1 MARTVTPLPIMLSA
15 IVVIFSASPSAFWI
29 SYSTPASS
37 KAASSA
43 GRSAL
48 SQRTD
53 DSVSG
58 RMTPTLPVDSLLPL
72 SLPLSVPLSPL
83 SSLPQAVRAI
93 DRPTRGTSTKMCF
106 RFTRTAS

>member
-1 MARTVTPLPIMLSA
+1 MVSA
-15 IVVIFSASPSAFWI
+15 IWVIRSASPSAFWM

-48 SQRTD
+48 SQRTE

-58 RMTPTLPVDSLLPL
+58 RMTPILPAASELPL
-72 SLPLSVPLSPL
+72 PASSPESV
-83 SSLPQAVRAI
+83 SSLPHAVSVIAA
-93 DRPTRGTSTKMCF
+93 PSRGIRTKLCF